1 VELAVAYRRRIAAGP
16 ERRGTLVPLPRPPSS
31 ED

>member
-1 VELAVAYRRRIAAGP
+1 VAYRRRIAAGP
-16 ERRGTLVPLPRPPSS
+16 ERRGTLVPLRTPPA